1 MAKLSN
7 ARVSARGRRGEYV
20 ATTQELQYV
29 YRCAACK
36 TERRVSFGKNNAPV
50 RLLTGMPAGWVMLNC
65 QSMNQNVPMHFWL
78 CSGCAA
84 TPEESRALAALRHPI
99 RILP

>member
-7 ARVSARGRRGEYV
+7 ARVPVRDRRGEYV
-20 ATTQELQYV
+20 AGAELQYV
-29 YRCAACK
+29 YRCAACGA
-36 TERRVSFGKNNAPV
+36 ERWRSFGRLNAPV
-50 RLLTGMPAGWVMLNC
+50 RLLTGLPAGWVMLNC
-65 QSMNQNVPMHFWL
+65 ESSDQNVPMHFWL